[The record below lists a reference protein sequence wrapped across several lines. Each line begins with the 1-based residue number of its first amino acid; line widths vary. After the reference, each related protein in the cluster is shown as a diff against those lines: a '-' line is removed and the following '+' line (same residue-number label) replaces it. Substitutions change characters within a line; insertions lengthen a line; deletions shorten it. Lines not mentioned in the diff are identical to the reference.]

1 MAAAAASDLVRQ
13 ANACVSKSDFAGAVK
28 HLTDAIGIADTK
40 EVRANRAFA
49 WTALGRNEEALT
61 DAKHCIAIAPT
72 FSKGYL
78 RAGRALIAL
87 GRLKDAATLLE
98 DAAEK
103 MPQDYALQE
112 ALEDALQKLEAG
124 GGGPGGGAGEVAS
137 VSSASMGSVEA
148 DGTTSTPNCGLGA
161 SSAGGLSSSYYYAA
175 VPASERKLPVAAPQR
190 IDPQVAATNGS
201 GVAAGHVREDIERK
215 GMRECTAAA

>member
-1 MAAAAASDLVRQ
+1 MPSTV
-13 ANACVSKSDFAGAVK
+13 FA
-28 HLTDAIGIADTK
+28 IADI
-40 EVRANRAFA
+40 F
-49 WTALGRNEEALT
+49 
-61 DAKHCIAIAPT
+61 
-72 FSKGYL
+72 KGYL

-112 ALEDALQKLEAG
+112 ALEALQSSRQ
-124 GGGPGGGAGEVAS
+124 EVAVQVAVLERWLREQRFHGECRS
-137 VSSASMGSVEA
+137 RS
-148 DGTTSTPNCGLGA
+148 TTSTPNCGLGA

-175 VPASERKLPVAAPQR
+175 VPASERKLPVAAPQQ

-201 GVAAGHVREDIERK
+201 GVAAGHVGRTSSERVC
-215 GMRECTAAA
+215 ECTAAA